1 MYESFK
7 WKQLLLV
14 QGLSDLFFR
23 RKMKLRVE
31 LGELKDERKSL
42 SNFLR
47 SKLEVDVTPSGNEIF
62 VDSENVSSKELKKM
76 VNKFVYRRNLMNK
89 YWVALERGV
98 IKIKKFKPSK
108 KQKKQK
114 KKETQ
119 PSTIRHG
126 W

>member
-1 MYESFK
+1 M
-7 WKQLLLV
+7 
-14 QGLSDLFFR
+14 
-23 RKMKLRVE
+23 E
-31 LGELKDERKSL
+31 LGELNNEKESL

-47 SKLEVDVTPSGNEIF
+47 SKLEVDVTPSGNGIF

-89 YWVALERGV
+89 YWVALESGV

-108 KQKKQK
+108 KKEKRK

-119 PSTIRHG
+119 PSTIKHG